1 MFVAEYKHLVIA
13 AGSLRFPVRRGKN
26 TFAPL
31 CEVNMIQDIYPKH
44 LANEYHEYK
53 AGNNDIV
60 ICIYDGKILTGLDR
74 DGGITLPE
82 AKAFAGTD
90 PKLMFP
96 VHYLFSID
104 GRHYVLWALL
114 EELPAPISAED
125 SGLEEPA
132 FRRLL
137 EIRSRGPMHNV
148 LAAATAW
155 HLYGWYA
162 DNRFCGR
169 CGRLLEHDH
178 KLRMLKCQCGNCI
191 FPKIAPAVIVGVIK
205 GDSIL
210 ITRYSGREYKK
221 NALIAGFTEIGETAE
236 ETVAREVMEEVGLRV
251 RNITYYKSQPW
262 GFTGT
267 LLLGYFCEACDDSP
281 IKMDENELS
290 AAEWVKRED
299 LEEYTEGVSLTGEM
313 MNVFRRGMKENETL

>member
-1 MFVAEYKHLVIA
+1 
-13 AGSLRFPVRRGKN
+13 
-26 TFAPL
+26 
-31 CEVNMIQDIYPKH
+31 MIQDIYPKH
-44 LANEYHEYK
+44 FANEYHEYRESDE
-53 AGNNDIV
+53 DIAV
-60 ICIYDGKILTGLDR
+60 CIYDGKILTGLDEN
-74 DGGITLPE
+74 GGITLPE
-82 AKAFAGTD
+82 TGMLKERN

-104 GRHYVLWALL
+104 DRHYVLWALL
-114 EELPAPISAED
+114 EAVSVRDGSEK
-125 SGLEEPA
+125 SGFCKPE

-169 CGRLLEHDH
+169 CGRPLEHDH
-178 KLRMLKCQCGNCI
+178 NLRMLRCECGNRI

-210 ITRYSGREYKK
+210 VTKYAGREYKK

-251 RNITYYKSQPW
+251 KNITYYKSQPW

-281 IKMDENELS
+281 IVMDENELS
-290 AAEWVKRED
+290 VAEWVKRED
-299 LEEYTEGVSLTGEM
+299 LAEYTEGVSLTGEM
-313 MNVFRRGMKENETL
+313 MNVFRKGFGTTE